1 MELDEL
7 KKAWAALDNRLKE
20 NDFLKETIIL
30 EIIQGKANKS
40 VNRLLNWDVF
50 NVVGSIVF
58 IPVLWNFL
66 GRFENKFVLF
76 TLIYAIV
83 ILAINVIWYSYKI
96 HGLMKFDFAKS
107 VSNNIYY
114 INRYNLQV
122 KWEKIIS
129 IIAVS
134 VIIVIGVFHYA
145 EAKVSVFLWIVL
157 LCTIIFCGLFL
168 YWYYRRVYDK
178 NIGSILKSLEEL
190 KALKEKD

>member
-7 KKAWAALDNRLKE
+7 KKTWAALDSRLKE
-20 NDFLKETIIL
+20 NDLLKETIIL

-58 IPVLWNFL
+58 IPVIWNFL
-66 GRFENKFVLF
+66 ERFENKLALF
-76 TLIYAIV
+76 ALIYAIV
-83 ILAINVIWYSYKI
+83 LLAISVIWYSYKI
-96 HGLMKFDFAKS
+96 YGLMKFDFAKS

-114 INRYNLQV
+114 VNRYNLQV

-129 IIAVS
+129 IIALFIIT
-134 VIIVIGVFHYA
+134 VIAVFYYA

-157 LCTIIFCGLFL
+157 SCMIIFCGLFL

-178 NIGSILKSLEEL
+178 NIGSVLKSLEEL

>member
-7 KKAWAALDNRLKE
+7 KKTWAALDSRLKE
-20 NDFLKETIIL
+20 NDFLRESIIL
-30 EIIQGKANKS
+30 EIIQTKAGKS

-50 NVVGSIVF
+50 NVAGSIVF
-58 IPVLWNFL
+58 IPVIWNL
-66 GRFENKFVLF
+66 LERFENKLVLF

-83 ILAINVIWYSYKI
+83 LLVISVIWYSYKI
-96 HGLMKFDFAKS
+96 HGLMKFDLAKS

-122 KWEKIIS
+122 KWEKTITIIT
-129 IIAVS
+129 VS
-134 VIIVIGVFHYA
+134 VIMIIAVFHYA

-157 LCTIIFCGLFL
+157 SCAIILGGLLL

-178 NIGSILKSLEEL
+178 NIGSILKNLEEL